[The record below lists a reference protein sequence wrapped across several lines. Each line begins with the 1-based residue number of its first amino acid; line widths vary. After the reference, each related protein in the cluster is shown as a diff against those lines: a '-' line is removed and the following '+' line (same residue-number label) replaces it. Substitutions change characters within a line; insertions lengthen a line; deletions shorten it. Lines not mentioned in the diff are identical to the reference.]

1 MALKLAINGFGRIG
15 RLVFREAMKHD
26 EFEVVAVNDLTDAG
40 QLAHLLKYDSV
51 HGIYD
56 AEVNADEDSFV
67 VNGQRIKVYAEKD
80 PAQLPWGEL
89 GVDVV
94 LECTGHFRSMEEVGK
109 HIEAGA
115 KKAILSAP
123 AKGAMLT
130 FVMGVNHED
139 YNPATDDVIS
149 NASCTTNC
157 LAPVAK
163 VLDEKFGIE
172 RGMMTTIHSYTN
184 DQRILDFPHSDPRRA
199 RAGAVSMI
207 PTTTGAA
214 VAVSKVLPQL
224 KDYNELPL
232 VSIDYNGN
240 HHSSTVD
247 GLSTMV
253 LENKMVKVLA
263 WGAFFMLNKKTMKD
277 IDVKGKRVFVRVDFN
292 VPMADGAITDETRI
306 RAAIPTIEYLVEQG
320 AKVILASHLGRPKG
334 EVKED
339 MCLTAAGV
347 RLAQL
352 MGKPVTKLDESIG
365 QVVEEAVASMH
376 DGDLLLMENVR
387 FHAGEEKNDPTLAQ
401 QFAQLADIYMYCKA
415 LSNPEHPFTAIIG
428 GAKVKDKIG
437 VIESLLEKVDHLIIG
452 GGLSFT
458 FIKAQGY
465 DIGKSLLEED
475 KIELAK
481 SFIEKAKAKGV
492 QLHMPVD
499 AVVANEFSQ
508 DAETQIV
515 NVDAIPADW
524 MGLDIGP
531 KTAAN
536 YAEVIKNSKLII
548 WNGPMGVFEM
558 DKFANG
564 TKKVADAMA
573 TTAGYTVIG
582 GGDSAA
588 AVEKF
593 EVADKMDHIS
603 TGGGAS
609 LELME
614 GKELPGIVALND
626 K

>member
-1 MALKLAINGFGRIG
+1 MGESK
-15 RLVFREAMKHD
+15 
-26 EFEVVAVNDLTDAG
+26 EF
-40 QLAHLLKYDSV
+40 
-51 HGIYD
+51 
-56 AEVNADEDSFV
+56 
-67 VNGQRIKVYAEKD
+67 
-80 PAQLPWGEL
+80 
-89 GVDVV
+89 
-94 LECTGHFRSMEEVGK
+94 
-109 HIEAGA
+109 
-115 KKAILSAP
+115 
-123 AKGAMLT
+123 
-130 FVMGVNHED
+130 
-139 YNPATDDVIS
+139 
-149 NASCTTNC
+149 TTKNF
-157 LAPVAK
+157 
-163 VLDEKFGIE
+163 EG
-172 RGMMTTIHSYTN
+172 G
-184 DQRILDFPHSDPRRA
+184 
-199 RAGAVSMI
+199 
-207 PTTTGAA
+207 
-214 VAVSKVLPQL
+214 
-224 KDYNELPL
+224 
-232 VSIDYNGN
+232 
-240 HHSSTVD
+240 
-247 GLSTMV
+247 
-253 LENKMVKVLA
+253 
-263 WGAFFMLNKKTMKD
+263 FFMLNKKTMKD

-292 VPMADGAITDETRI
+292 VPMADGVITDETRI

-339 MCLTAAGV
+339 MRLTAVGV
-347 RLAQL
+347 RLAEL
-352 MGKPVTKLDESIG
+352 MAKPVTKLDESIG
-365 QVVEEAVASMH
+365 QVVEEAVANMQN
-376 DGDLLLMENVR
+376 GDMILLENVR
-387 FHAGEEKNDPTLAQ
+387 FHAGEEKNDPALAE
-401 QFAQLADIYMYCKA
+401 QFAKLADVYVNDAFGAAHRAHASTEGIAKHIPAVSGFLMQKELDVLGKA
-415 LSNPEHPFTAIIG
+415 LSNPERPFTAIIG

-475 KIELAK
+475 KIDLAK

-499 AVVANEFSQ
+499 AVVANEFSK

-515 NVDAIPADW
+515 GVDAIPGDW

-536 YAEVIKNSKLII
+536 YAEVIKDSKLII

-558 DKFANG
+558 DKFASG
-564 TKKVADAMA
+564 TKTVADAMA
-573 TTAGYTVIG
+573 TTTGYTVIG